1 MQRREFLRTATL
13 GAGALV
19 LGPAGAAEK
28 AVAGNFDAF
37 EVVELGHTGLKFPRL
52 MMGTGVRGGMRQC
65 NLTRMGAEKA
75 QALLRAAYERGIRAF
90 DLADLYG
97 THGFL
102 LPALKGV
109 KRSELCISSK
119 IWFRGGGIPEKERPD
134 ADVVVAR
141 FLKEIGT
148 DYLDLV
154 QLHCV
159 TTEKWPDELQKQED
173 ILATLK
179 KKGVIRAHGVS
190 CHSLVALEAAAKT
203 PWTDSVHTRINPFGA
218 LMDGPAGKVLPVAKE
233 IKAAGKGLIAMKIL
247 GEGKFGKDDE
257 KKLESLRYVLT
268 EARADWLL
276 VGFDAAEQV
285 DDIAHCVRQISRV

>member
-1 MQRREFLRTATL
+1 MKRREFLKTATL
-13 GAGALV
+13 GAGALA
-19 LGPAGAAEK
+19 LGRAVAAEP
-28 AVAGNFDAF
+28 AANGNFDAF

-65 NLTRMGAEKA
+65 NLTRMGREKA
-75 QALLRAAYERGIRAF
+75 SALLRAAFERGIRAF

-97 THGFL
+97 THGFI

-109 KRSELCISSK
+109 KRSELCLSSK
-119 IWFRGGGIPEKERPD
+119 IWFRPGGIPDQERPD

-159 TTEKWPDELQKQED
+159 TDGDWTEKLQQQET
-173 ILATLK
+173 ILETLK

-190 CHSLVALEAAAKT
+190 CHSLPALTAAAKT
-203 PWTDSVHTRINPFGA
+203 PWTDSVHARINPYGL
-218 LMDGPAGKVLPVAKE
+218 LMDGTAEQVLPVAKQ

-247 GEGKFGKDDE
+247 GEGKLGASE
-257 KKLESLRYVLT
+257 AKKIASLRYVLT

-276 VGFDAAEQV
+276 VGFDTAEQI
-285 DDIAHCVRQISRV
+285 DDLAACVRKVQRA

>member
-1 MQRREFLRTATL
+1 MKRREFLKTATL
-13 GAGALV
+13 GAGALA
-19 LGPAGAAEK
+19 LGRAGAAEQ
-28 AVAGNFDAF
+28 AATGSFDAF
-37 EVVELGHTGLKFPRL
+37 EVVELGLTGLKFPRL
-52 MMGTGVRGGMRQC
+52 MMGTGIRGGMRQC
-65 NLTRMGAEKA
+65 NLTRMGMEKA
-75 QALLRAAYERGIRAF
+75 YALLRAAYERGIRAF

-102 LPALKGV
+102 LPALQGV

-119 IWFRGGGIPEKERPD
+119 IWFRTGGIPEQERPD

-159 TTEKWPDELQKQED
+159 TEENWTEKLQQQTE
-173 ILATLK
+173 ILETLK
-179 KKGVIRAHGVS
+179 KKGLIRAHGVS
-190 CHSLVALEAAAKT
+190 CHTLPALAAASQT
-203 PWTDSVHTRINPFGA
+203 PWTDSVHTRINPFG
-218 LMDGPAGKVLPVAKE
+218 LVMDGTAEKVLPVAKQ

-247 GEGKFGKDDE
+247 GEGKFGKDE
-257 KKLESLRYVLT
+257 AKKIASLRYALT

-276 VGFDAAEQV
+276 VGFDSADQI
-285 DDIAHCVRQISRV
+285 DDLARCVRQIPRV

>member
-1 MQRREFLRTATL
+1 MKRREFLKTAAL
-13 GAGALV
+13 GAGALA
-19 LGPAGAAEK
+19 LERAGAA
-28 AVAGNFDAF
+28 AQAATGAFDAF

-52 MMGTGVRGGMRQC
+52 MMGTGIRGGMRQC
-65 NLTRMGAEKA
+65 NLTRMGTDKA
-75 QALLRAAYERGIRAF
+75 YALLRAAYERGIRAF

-102 LPALKGV
+102 LPALQGV

-119 IWFRGGGIPEKERPD
+119 IWFRAGGIPEEERPD

-159 TTEKWPDELQKQED
+159 TEENWTEKLQQQTEILEKLKQ
-173 ILATLK
+173 
-179 KKGVIRAHGVS
+179 KGLIRAHGVS
-190 CHSLVALEAAAKT
+190 CHTLPALSAAAQT
-203 PWTDSVHTRINPFGA
+203 PWTDSVHTRINPYGL
-218 LMDGPAGKVLPVAKE
+218 LMDGTAEKVLPVAKQ

-247 GEGKFGKDDE
+247 GEGKFGKDE
-257 KKLESLRYVLT
+257 AKKIASLRYALT

-276 VGFDAAEQV
+276 VGFDSVDQIDDLAA
-285 DDIAHCVRQISRV
+285 CVRKVQRS

>member
-1 MQRREFLRTATL
+1 MKRREFLKTAAL
-13 GAGALV
+13 GAGALTFNC
-19 LGPAGAAEK
+19 AGAAEPP
-28 AVAGNFDAF
+28 AAGSFDAF
-37 EVVELGHTGLKFPRL
+37 EVVELGRTGLKFPRL

-65 NLTRMGAEKA
+65 NLTRMGTDKA
-75 QALLRAAYERGIRAF
+75 YALLRAAFDRGIRAF

-97 THGFL
+97 THSFL

-119 IWFRGGGIPEKERPD
+119 IWFRTGGIPEQERPD

-159 TTEKWPDELQKQED
+159 TEDNWVEKLQKQIE
-173 ILATLK
+173 ILETLK
-179 KKGVIRAHGVS
+179 QKGVIRAHGVS
-190 CHSLVALEAAAKT
+190 CHSLPALQAAAKL
-203 PWTDSVHTRINPFGA
+203 PWTDSVHARINPYGL
-218 LMDGPAGKVLPVAKE
+218 LMDGTAEKVLPVVQQ
-233 IKAAGKGLIAMKIL
+233 IKSAGKGLIAMKIL
-247 GEGKFGKDDE
+247 GEGKLGNSE
-257 KKLESLRYVLT
+257 AKKLASLRYALT

-276 VGFDAAEQV
+276 VGFDAAEQI
-285 DDIAHCVRQISRV
+285 DDLAACVRKVPRA

>member
-1 MQRREFLRTATL
+1 MKRREFLKTAAL
-13 GAGALV
+13 GAGALA
-19 LGPAGAAEK
+19 LGTAQATVGK
-28 AVAGNFDAF
+28 FDAF

-75 QALLRAAYERGIRAF
+75 QALLRAAFDRGIRAF

-97 THGFL
+97 THSFL

-159 TTEKWPDELQKQED
+159 TTEKWPDELQKQEE
-173 ILATLK
+173 ILAALK
-179 KKGVIRAHGVS
+179 KKGVLRAHGVS
-190 CHSLVALEAAAKT
+190 CHSLAALSAAAKT
-203 PWTDSVHTRINPFGA
+203 QWTDSVHTRINPFGA
-218 LMDGPAGKVLPVAKE
+218 LMDGPAEKVLPVAKE
-233 IKAAGKGLIAMKIL
+233 IKAQGKGLIAMKIL
-247 GEGKFGKDDE
+247 GEGKFGKDEE
-257 KKLESLRYVLT
+257 KKLASLRYVLT

-276 VGFDAAEQV
+276 VGFDNAEQI
-285 DDIAHCVRQISRV
+285 DDLAKCVRQVPRA

>member
-1 MQRREFLRTATL
+1 MKRREFLKAAAL
-13 GAGALV
+13 GAGV
-19 LGPAGAAEK
+19 LAVGSVHAATQSSNK
-28 AVAGNFDAF
+28 FDVF

-75 QALLRAAYERGIRAF
+75 QALLRAAFDRGIRAF

-97 THGFL
+97 THSFL

-159 TTEKWPDELQKQED
+159 TDENWPAKLQKQED

-190 CHSLVALEAAAKT
+190 CHSLSALASAAKT

-218 LMDGPAGKVLPVAKE
+218 LMDGPAEKVLPVAKE
-233 IKAAGKGLIAMKIL
+233 IKVQGKGLIAMKLL
-247 GEGKFGKDDE
+247 GEGKFGKDE
-257 KKLESLRYVLT
+257 EQKLASLRYVLT

-276 VGFDAAEQV
+276 VGFDSAEQI
-285 DDIAHCVRQISRV
+285 DDLAKCVRQIPRA